1 MDDATRRKLAN
12 LLGLGVRGRM
22 VVVGVEQVRMAA
34 TKNKLAFAVIAP
46 DASKNSLDKVLPLL
60 NARRVRYVEALGAD
74 ELGAAVGRQST
85 AAVGIVD
92 SRLARGIRA
101 LVEGAEA
108 ARETR
113 VEPTP
118 NRRKV

>member
-1 MDDATRRKLAN
+1 MDDIGRRKLAN

-34 TKNKLAFAVIAP
+34 TKNKLAFAIVAP

-60 NARRVRYVEALGAD
+60 NARRVHYAEALGAD

-101 LVEGAEA
+101 LVEGAGPGH
-108 ARETR
+108 ETR
-113 VEPTP
+113 AESPP

>member
-1 MDDATRRKLAN
+1 MDDLSRRKLAN

-34 TKNKLAFAVIAP
+34 TKNKLAFAIVAP

-60 NARRVRYVEALGAD
+60 NARRVHYAAALGAD

-101 LVEGAEA
+101 LVEGAGPEHES
-108 ARETR
+108 RDES
-113 VEPTP
+113 PP

>member
-1 MDDATRRKLAN
+1 MDDVVRRKVAN

-34 TKNKLAFAVIAP
+34 TKNKLVFALVAP
-46 DASKNSLDKVLPLL
+46 DAAKNSLDKVIPLL
-60 NARRVRYVEALGAD
+60 NARRVRFAEALGAD

-85 AAVGIVD
+85 AAVGVVD
-92 SRLARGIRA
+92 GKLARGIRA

-108 ARETR
+108 ARDER
-113 VEPTP
+113 VEPAP

>member
-1 MDDATRRKLAN
+1 MDDAARRKLAN

-34 TKNKLAFAVIAP
+34 TKNKLAFAIVAP
-46 DASKNSLDKVLPLL
+46 AASKNSLDKVLPLL
-60 NARRVRYVEALGAD
+60 NARRVRYAEALGAD
-74 ELGAAVGRQST
+74 ALGAAVGRQST

-92 SRLARGIRA
+92 NRLARGMRA

-108 ARETR
+108 ARDTR
-113 VEPTP
+113 VEPSP

>member
-1 MDDATRRKLAN
+1 MDDAARRKLAN

-22 VVVGVEQVRMAA
+22 VVIGVDQVRMAA
-34 TKNKLAFAVIAP
+34 TKNKLVFALVAP
-46 DASKNSLDKVLPLL
+46 DAAKNSLDKVVPLL
-60 NARRVRYVEALGAD
+60 NARRVRYAEALGAD

-85 AAVGIVD
+85 AAVGVVD
-92 SRLARGIRA
+92 GKLARGIRA

-108 ARETR
+108 AREPR
-113 VEPTP
+113 VESSP

>member
-1 MDDATRRKLAN
+1 MDDIGRRKLAN

-34 TKNKLAFAVIAP
+34 TKNKLAFAIVAP

-60 NARRVRYVEALGAD
+60 NARRVRYAEALGAD

-92 SRLARGIRA
+92 SRLAKGIRA
-101 LVEGAEA
+101 LVEGAGPEHESRA
-108 ARETR
+108 ES
-113 VEPTP
+113 PP

>member
-1 MDDATRRKLAN
+1 MDDAGRRKLAN

-34 TKNKLAFAVIAP
+34 TKNKLAFAIVAP

-60 NARRVRYVEALGAD
+60 NARRVRYAEALGAD

-101 LVEGAEA
+101 LVEGAGPEHESRA
-108 ARETR
+108 ES
-113 VEPTP
+113 PP

>member
-1 MDDATRRKLAN
+1 MDDAARRKLAN

-34 TKNKLAFAVIAP
+34 TKNKLAFAIVAP

-60 NARRVRYVEALGAD
+60 NARRVHYAEALGAD

-101 LVEGAEA
+101 LVEGAGPGHEV
-108 ARETR
+108 R
-113 VEPTP
+113 VESPP

>member
-1 MDDATRRKLAN
+1 MDDVGRRKLAN
-12 LLGLGVRGRM
+12 LLGLGVRGRL

-34 TKNKLAFAVIAP
+34 TKNKLVFAIVAP

-60 NARRVRYVEALGAD
+60 NARRVRYAEALGAD

-101 LVEGAEA
+101 LVEGAGPEHA
-108 ARETR
+108 SRAESS
-113 VEPTP
+113 P

>member
-1 MDDATRRKLAN
+1 MDDLARRKLAN

-34 TKNKLAFAVIAP
+34 TKNKLAFAIVAP

-101 LVEGAEA
+101 LVEGAGPEHESRA
-108 ARETR
+108 ES
-113 VEPTP
+113 PP

>member
-22 VVVGVEQVRMAA
+22 VVIGVDQVRMAA
-34 TKNKLAFAVIAP
+34 TKNKLVFALVAP
-46 DASKNSLDKVLPLL
+46 DASKNSLDKVVPLL
-60 NARRVRYVEALGAD
+60 NARRVRYVEALGAG

-85 AAVGIVD
+85 AAVGVVD
-92 SRLARGIRA
+92 GKLARGIRE

-108 ARETR
+108 ARESR
-113 VEPTP
+113 VEPSP

>member
-1 MDDATRRKLAN
+1 MDDLGRRKLAN

-34 TKNKLAFAVIAP
+34 TKNKLAFAIVAP

-60 NARRVRYVEALGAD
+60 NARRVRYAEALGAD

-101 LVEGAEA
+101 LVEGAGPEHESRA
-108 ARETR
+108 ES
-113 VEPTP
+113 PP

>member
-1 MDDATRRKLAN
+1 MDDVGRRKLAN

-34 TKNKLAFAVIAP
+34 TKNKLAFAIVAP

-60 NARRVRYVEALGAD
+60 NARRVRYAEALGAD

-92 SRLARGIRA
+92 SRLAKGIRA
-101 LVEGAEA
+101 LVEGAGPEHESRA
-108 ARETR
+108 EL
-113 VEPTP
+113 PP

>member
-1 MDDATRRKLAN
+1 MDDVGRRKLAN

-34 TKNKLAFAVIAP
+34 TKNKLAFAIVAP

-60 NARRVRYVEALGAD
+60 NARRVRYAEALGAD

-101 LVEGAEA
+101 LVEGAGPEHESRA
-108 ARETR
+108 ES
-113 VEPTP
+113 PP

>member
-1 MDDATRRKLAN
+1 MDAVGRRKLAN

-22 VVVGVEQVRMAA
+22 VVIGVDQVRMAA
-34 TKNKLAFAVIAP
+34 TKNKLVFALVAP
-46 DASKNSLDKVLPLL
+46 DASKNSLDKVVPLL
-60 NARRVRYVEALGAD
+60 NARRVRYVDALGAD

-92 SRLARGIRA
+92 NRLARGIRA

-108 ARETR
+108 VRDTR
-113 VEPTP
+113 AEPSP

>member
-1 MDDATRRKLAN
+1 MDDAGRRKLAN

-34 TKNKLAFAVIAP
+34 TKNKLAFAIVAP

-60 NARRVRYVEALGAD
+60 NARRVRYAEALGAD

-108 ARETR
+108 AREPR
-113 VEPTP
+113 VEPTS